1 MMITDIGIRLGDFSF
16 GILFM
21 SQLIMTAALYKK
33 GKAHRLQ
40 RMMFGFML
48 FLTLISAFEMVF
60 FYFAQAEKSTLSSC
74 LTDMLEMSVVPCAL
88 FIIIRLTRPQARQ
101 KWLIIINA
109 VVYGAFFVS
118 YAITANEHIYHFAL
132 GLVLFIHSA
141 YLYTAICPPA
151 GTTAYCSRTSL
162 TSHCHS
168 TGSNTCCTC
177 MC

>member
-1 MMITDIGIRLGDFSF
+1 MTITDIGIRLGDFSF

-21 SQLIMTAALYKK
+21 SQLIMTVVLYKK

-88 FIIIRLTRPQARQ
+88 FIITRLTRPQARQ

-132 GLVLFIHSA
+132 DLSIVYSLSILIYS
-141 YLYTAICPPA
+141 YCPPA

>member
-1 MMITDIGIRLGDFSF
+1 MTITDIGIRLGDFSF

-74 LTDMLEMSVVPCAL
+74 LTDMLEMSVVSAFVKDKKISVDEL
-88 FIIIRLTRPQARQ
+88 
-101 KWLIIINA
+101 KDLIDQIEK
-109 VVYGAFFVS
+109 G
-118 YAITANEHIYHFAL
+118 
-132 GLVLFIHSA
+132 
-141 YLYTAICPPA
+141 
-151 GTTAYCSRTSL
+151 
-162 TSHCHS
+162 
-168 TGSNTCCTC
+168 
-177 MC
+177 